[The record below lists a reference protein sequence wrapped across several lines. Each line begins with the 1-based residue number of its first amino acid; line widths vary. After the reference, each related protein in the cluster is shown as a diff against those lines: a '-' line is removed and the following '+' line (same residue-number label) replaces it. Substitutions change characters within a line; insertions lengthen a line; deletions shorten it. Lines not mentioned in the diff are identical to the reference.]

1 MADVHLAVA
10 EALAD
15 LKLPAALAPA
25 VAAQAAWDVMA
36 GARMAHRDDW
46 FALVRAA
53 QSIPRDRFLDY
64 VSALT
69 AIGPLV
75 PAR

>member
-1 MADVHLAVA
+1 MAA
-10 EALAD
+10 
-15 LKLPAALAPA
+15 
-25 VAAQAAWDVMA
+25 
-36 GARMAHRDDW
+36 ARMAHRDDW

-69 AIGPLV
+69 AAGPLV
-75 PAR
+75 PVR